1 MGGAARSVLLLLVLL
16 PLGCSIL
23 PGHWRPGWNEDWRG
37 KPAPPAT
44 AASMGLSDLETKD
57 GRFVGLTLSGGG
69 SRSANFS
76 AAVMLELQRLGL
88 LEQVDVISAVSG
100 GALPAAYYGLGEAH
114 AGPFTDSMLRE
125 KLGYSFQG
133 EWLQRWFYP
142 HNIFRYWL
150 SDFTRSDIMVQV
162 FNANL
167 YHDKTFADLRP
178 RPKILLNATLR
189 DTHGRFTFTD
199 EAFLALNS
207 NLSRYQIANAVNATS
222 AFPGAFDDV
231 TLERYGGTPE
241 YRHLYDGGPMDN
253 LGVQA
258 MTEYLIR
265 SVAGT
270 NLDALF
276 PKGCII
282 FVVDA
287 APATDDE
294 GLPFRQSS
302 RRWVDYFVNT
312 NAIDAADAMLG
323 NLRSTL
329 LRQMGIRVVDQ
340 DLSGTVQLPDRHYC
354 RCDVRHIALRHLLYS
369 AAPGADDEAFVRRVT
384 RIPTTFEV
392 NKEEQ
397 DDLFTAARV
406 LVGELGDAKL
416 LPRAETRTQ
425 CGASAK

>member
-1 MGGAARSVLLLLVLL
+1 
-16 PLGCSIL
+16 
-23 PGHWRPGWNEDWRG
+23 
-37 KPAPPAT
+37 
-44 AASMGLSDLETKD
+44 
-57 GRFVGLTLSGGG
+57 
-69 SRSANFS
+69 
-76 AAVMLELQRLGL
+76 
-88 LEQVDVISAVSG
+88 
-100 GALPAAYYGLGEAH
+100 
-114 AGPFTDSMLRE
+114 
-125 KLGYSFQG
+125 
-133 EWLQRWFYP
+133 
-142 HNIFRYWL
+142 
-150 SDFTRSDIMVQV
+150 MVQV

-167 YHDKTFADLRP
+167 YHDKSFADLRP
-178 RPKILLNATLR
+178 RPRILLNSTLR

-231 TLERYGGTPE
+231 TLERYGEPPE

-265 SVAGT
+265 AVAGT

-276 PKGCII
+276 PNGCII

-323 NLRSTL
+323 NLRAAL

-340 DLSGTVQLPDRHYC
+340 DLSGTVQLPDAHYC

-369 AAPGADDEAFVRRVT
+369 AAPGAEDEAFVRRAT

-416 LPRAETRTQ
+416 LPKAETRTQ
-425 CGASAK
+425 CG